1 MRSLKRKILLLIA
14 TSLILVGLGS
24 VVHADNDARSMV
36 TVYKSPYC
44 GCCKK
49 WVEHMRRNGFSVLV
63 EDVFDI
69 SAVKLIAGIPGDL
82 EACHTASVAGYVVEG
97 HVPSVDVARL
107 LAQRP
112 AATGI
117 AVPGMPV
124 GSPGMEQGSNS
135 DTFDVILFFRAARN
149 ISASY

>member
-1 MRSLKRKILLLIA
+1 MRSLKWKFSLLITA
-14 TSLILVGLGS
+14 NSIFIDLSS
-24 VVHADNDARSMV
+24 VAHADNAARSMA
-36 TVYKSPYC
+36 TVYKSPDC
-44 GCCKK
+44 GCCTK
-49 WVEHMRRNGFSVLV
+49 WGEHMRRNGFSVLV

-107 LAQRP
+107 LAQWP
-112 AATGI
+112 AATDI

-124 GSPGMEQGSNS
+124 GSPSMEQGSSS
-135 DTFDVILFFRAARN
+135 DTFDVILFFGAARN
-149 ISASY
+149 IFASY